1 MFTPYLMRRRK
12 YYFPRAGGG
21 AYGMDIGTAP
31 INMIEDGVT
40 IGEILVFTNIFM
52 PAGEMISG
60 IIGGEDNH
68 GDFSVY
74 ITVNLMTIGVTG
86 KEPSTGMVVD
96 LVTLVKEI
104 SVIPAVDSLVE
115 ANPE

>member
-1 MFTPYLMRRRK
+1 MN
-12 YYFPRAGGG
+12 
-21 AYGMDIGTAP
+21 IGTVP
-31 INMIEDGVT
+31 ITMTEVGVS
-40 IGEILVFTNIFM
+40 IGEILVFTNIFI
-52 PAGEMISG
+52 PAGEMISD
-60 IIGGEDNH
+60 IIVGEDNH
-68 GDFSVY
+68 GNFSVY

-104 SVIPAVDSLVE
+104 KVIPAEDIPVTSVAELIPAVDSLVE